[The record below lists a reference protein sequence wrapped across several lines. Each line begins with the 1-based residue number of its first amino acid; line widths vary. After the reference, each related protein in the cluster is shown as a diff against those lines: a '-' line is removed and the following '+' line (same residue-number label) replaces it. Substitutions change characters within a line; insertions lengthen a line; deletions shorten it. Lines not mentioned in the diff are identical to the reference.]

1 MNVSSAKGIFRDRL
15 IQRKS
20 FWIEKL
26 KTPVPLGLNIVKLIN
41 ILNYTK
47 DLITALTRFLRS
59 SKEKIL
65 TMPYLE
71 LLSTQTRTILRKA
84 FKDDLNLL

>member
-1 MNVSSAKGIFRDRL
+1 MNVYSAKGIFRDRL